1 MSPLLAKHGCSTR
14 VSDQFQPAILFTNT
28 IRKGMALH
36 IVRSKFTR
44 GLVTRW
50 AVLVLLA
57 LLAGCLAPSSESSFG
72 AEAWFPNDPKTQA
85 LAIAAERGDAA
96 EIQRLMKVEGVNPD
110 KIFSKDGYPLLMW
123 PIYAKNPA
131 GLKAMLDNGA
141 DPNVAQVHPQQDT
154 TRFKGRHKNNAM
166 VWAAKTDDTQYLK
179 LLLDHGGDP
188 NTRNSNGETL
198 LLQAFLSGNAWENVK
213 LLVERGADVNA
224 KSQSRPFITEYAS
237 GGGFESTYWLL
248 EHGANPDND
257 SDDPTY
263 KTTINSIFWHPGNPK
278 DPTWQRKCQQ
288 WLLQHGYKRPP
299 LTKQFRDMR
308 ERLGFPHQED
318 QIPLL

>member
-1 MSPLLAKHGCSTR
+1 MT
-14 VSDQFQPAILFTNT
+14 
-28 IRKGMALH
+28 LH
-36 IVRSKFTR
+36 IVRTEFTR
-44 GLVTRW
+44 GLVARW

-57 LLAGCLAPSSESSFG
+57 LLTGCLAPSSPDSQSSMPVTS
-72 AEAWFPNDPKTQA
+72 WFPNNPKAQA
-85 LAIAAERGDAA
+85 LAIASEHGNVA
-96 EIQRLMKVEGVNPD
+96 EIQRLMKVEGVDPD
-110 KIFSKDGYPLLMW
+110 KIFSKDGYPLLAW
-123 PIYAKNPA
+123 PIITENPA
-131 GLKAMLDNGA
+131 GLRAMLDNGA
-141 DPNVAQVHPQQDT
+141 DPNVAQLHPQQNT

-166 VWAAKTDDTQYLK
+166 VWAAKADDTQYLK
-179 LLLDHGGDP
+179 LLLDHGGNP

-198 LLQAFLSGNAWENVK
+198 LLQAFLSGNAWGNVK

-248 EHGANPDND
+248 EHGANPDAD
-257 SDDPTY
+257 SEDPKY
-263 KTTINSIFWHPGNPK
+263 KSTINAIFWHPGNPK

-299 LTKQFRDMR
+299 MTERFRDMR
-308 ERLGFPHQED
+308 KNLGFPYEED